1 MQPEQI
7 GRPRLSR
14 HTLVSALLCIALGTA
29 ACASRGIVRQEYLLT
44 SLVTDSMTNP
54 VASGSESP
62 AIGVGPVTL
71 PGYLRR
77 PQIVTRD
84 GNLLHRSERN
94 IWGGDLES
102 DFARVL
108 AENLGILVPSD
119 RVSTFPWSDPKQLD
133 YSVAVQVS
141 RFDRGSDDRVSLRAQ
156 WRILDARTGETL
168 RTGRASIHEPTNGR
182 GYDETVA
189 AMSRA
194 VATLGRELVEAIRA
208 RG

>member
-1 MQPEQI
+1 MVCNTND
-7 GRPRLSR
+7 RPRLN
-14 HTLVSALLCIALGTA
+14 LGAVWIFLIVATGIGG
-29 ACASRGIVRQEYLLT
+29 CASRGIVRQEYLLT
-44 SLVTDSMTNP
+44 SLAGTPMANP
-54 VASGSESP
+54 VASSAEP
-62 AIGVGPVTL
+62 PTIGVGPVTL

-84 GNLLHRSERN
+84 GNRLHRSERHT
-94 IWGGDLES
+94 WGGDLES

-108 AENLGILVPSD
+108 AENLAILVPSD

-141 RFDRGSDDRVSLRAQ
+141 RFDRGSDDRVSLLAQ
-156 WRILDARTGETL
+156 WRILDARTGETV
-168 RTGRASIHEPTNGR
+168 RTGRASIREPTNGR

-208 RG
+208 RV